1 MTPKEKKKWSPLQDG
16 IDQLINMGKEKISFI
31 LPFLYPKVTKYKNL
45 LLEVFQLINAEG
57 ITEFNYH
64 PFATANEIMDP
75 NH

>member
-1 MTPKEKKKWSPLQDG
+1 
-16 IDQLINMGKEKISFI
+16 MGKEKISFI